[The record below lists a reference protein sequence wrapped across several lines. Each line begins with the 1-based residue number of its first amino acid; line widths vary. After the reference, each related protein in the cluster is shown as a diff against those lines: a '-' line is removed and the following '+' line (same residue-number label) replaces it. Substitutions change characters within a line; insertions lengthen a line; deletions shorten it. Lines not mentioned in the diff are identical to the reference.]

1 MPANT
6 KVIDQLFTYGTL
18 QDKEIQQLLFGC
30 TCVMRKAMLPGWS
43 LYASLQ
49 DGYLFIKPDDLTSRV
64 SGSLLAIN
72 AEALQAADLWEEVPL
87 LYQREAVLVRL
98 EDGSELE
105 AWAYTRREKAG
116 VPYAGKQL
124 SLLEQQAVLAAAQQS
139 ISA

>member
-1 MPANT
+1 
-6 KVIDQLFTYGTL
+6 
-18 QDKEIQQLLFGC
+18 
-30 TCVMRKAMLPGWS
+30 MLPGWS